1 MLAKTYH
8 NSDSNDIFGN
18 LEAVSKIVSNG
29 TVISWRY
36 EDVILR
42 EPTIDC
48 YKICQKK
55 KFDHDFKSSSDYWS
69 NGAKN
74 IVKDYEFHRFFN
86 IRESLR
92 EIIDTGYSDFD
103 NKILGLNIFESSKI
117 KKTVTIEEY
126 LHPISD
132 KASMEIGFGSG
143 RLMNASCKKFD
154 HSYGLDIHNYF
165 DRTEDFLKDS
175 KNNNF
180 TLIRPENK
188 SEVDNESIDL
198 LYSFIVF
205 QHLDTLKDAIEYIQY
220 ASRILKPNGIGLI
233 YLGLNNLLPFVGALE
248 IKNIEKG
255 GCSLLFNPLYAKKII
270 EKSGLQV
277 LTTEVDES
285 HRQIY
290 VIFKKG

>member
-8 NSDSNDIFGN
+8 NSDSNDVFGN

-42 EPTIDC
+42 ESTIDY

-74 IVKDYEFHRFFN
+74 IVKDHEFHRFFN
-86 IRESLR
+86 IRESLG
-92 EIIDTGYSDFD
+92 EVIDSGYSDFD

-132 KASMEIGFGSG
+132 KTSMEIGFGSG
-143 RLMNASCKKFD
+143 RLMNASCKKFY

-180 TLIRPENK
+180 TLIRSENK

-205 QHLDTLKDAIEYIQY
+205 QHLDTLKDAIEYFQY
-220 ASRILKPNGIGLI
+220 ASRILKPSGIGLI

-255 GCSLLFNPLYAKKII
+255 GYSLLFNPLYAEKII

-277 LTTEVDES
+277 LTTEVDAS